1 MFAYAELIAELD
13 YKTAVAAKNKLVVG
27 DRQLLVFD
35 LENLNRKP
43 LNLSGRIEGFVTNIA
58 KCPNGSAVIETSCGI
73 DVYCLYYVYP
83 EEGEVQKICQIET
96 EPDMVFHILTCSG
109 DDPER
114 DIMMVTQG
122 LDSKKTKAF
131 VPEKE
136 KMREISVDIDKAYNE
151 FATLRKSTQKEI
163 RIGMNPYASR
173 SILWWMEIK
182 NGETIPAAAF
192 TYEKGERRFP
202 ILLFYDRDQD
212 KAVGT
217 LPIPY
222 KYLSMIKK
230 EENVG
235 NYVSLDVYA
244 GEGALF
250 VWYLHRFDLLVDR
263 VNVVKKEPI
272 AYKAKI
278 LNDIT
283 PTVVPLK
290 PSPGSQTLYG
300 LASSSGT
307 LKLLLLRKEADGA
320 ARGFTSGAVY
330 DDKYSTI
337 LYMMKTAS
345 IGDGHIVISSS
356 GIEDKKTFI
365 WRLKENYLV
374 HKQI

>member
-43 LNLSGRIEGFVTNIA
+43 LDLSGRIEGFVTNIA

-83 EEGEVQKICQIET
+83 DEGEVQKICQIET

-109 DDPER
+109 NGPER
-114 DIMMVTQG
+114 DVMVVLQDLG
-122 LDSKKTKAF
+122 SEKTKAL

-136 KMREISVDIDKAYNE
+136 KMREISVDINKAYNE
-151 FATLRKSTQKEI
+151 FATLKRSSQKEV

-173 SILWWMEIK
+173 SILWWMETE
-182 NGETIPAAAF
+182 NGETVPAAAF
-192 TYEKGERRFP
+192 TYEKNEERFS
-202 ILLFYDRDQD
+202 ILFFYDRNQD
-212 KAVGT
+212 KAVGI
-217 LPIPY
+217 LPVPY
-222 KYLSMIKK
+222 EYLNRLV
-230 EENVG
+230 EEETG

-250 VWYLHRFDLLVDR
+250 VWYSHRFDLLVDR
-263 VNVVKKEPI
+263 VNVAKKEAI
-272 AYKAKI
+272 AYKTKI

-283 PTVVPLK
+283 STVVPLK
-290 PSPGSQTLYG
+290 PSPRSQTLYG
-300 LASSSGT
+300 LANSSGT

-330 DDKYSTI
+330 DNKYSTI

-365 WRLKENYLV
+365 WRLKKNYLV
-374 HKQI
+374 YKQI